1 MTDQRRDDVR
11 QDGASASKRG
21 SCLMENLIS
30 GLRFYTQPES
40 RAAYAAGFFG
50 RDGIVDDLEAY
61 LGNCYRE
68 MQEEAEEEANADAA
82 TIRGAFDDL
91 TSDMNLVLDDEE
103 ENLRVDL
110 NDELAEIGLDQEPHE
125 SLGDWVVT
133 TIDELV
139 NNLVENLRTRF
150 HELAK
155 EGDLE

>member
-1 MTDQRRDDVR
+1 MTDQRRDDAR

-30 GLRFYTQPES
+30 GLRFYTQ
-40 RAAYAAGFFG
+40 
-50 RDGIVDDLEAY
+50 DGIVDDLEAY

-110 NDELAEIGLDQEPHE
+110 NDKLAEIGLDQEPHE